1 MFMGT
6 TSSCNRAARRR
17 RGMSLLEVLFSIA
30 VLTVGLAGFL
40 QTIVTVT
47 ALESSNQD
55 QAAAN
60 AAARAMLEQ
69 LRSTPF
75 NEVFA
80 RFNAS
85 TDDDPV
91 GGASPGAQFAVA
103 GLRLAPGQNFAGAI
117 RFSSDPASPEVLR
130 EDLVD
135 AQLGTPLDLNADGAL
150 TNTNRAGDY
159 RLLPVVVSVNWQSS
173 RGAASLEIRTIL
185 GGLQ

>member
-1 MFMGT
+1 MGKNF
-6 TSSCNRAARRR
+6 SCNRAARRR
-17 RGMSLLEVLFSIA
+17 RGMSLLEVLVSVA

-55 QAAAN
+55 HVAAN

-69 LRSTPF
+69 LRSTTF
-75 NEVFA
+75 NEVFR

-85 TDDDPV
+85 PDDDPA
-91 GGASPGAQFAVA
+91 GGASPGAAFDVV
-103 GLRLAPGQNFAGAI
+103 GLRPLPGQNFPGTV
-117 RFSSDPASPEVLR
+117 RFPVETANPDVLR

-150 TNTNRAGDY
+150 TNANCAGDY
-159 RLLPVVVSVNWQSS
+159 RLLPVVVTVEWQSN
-173 RGAASLEIRTIL
+173 RGPASLEIRTIL